1 VFCPQRVCQ
10 RQARPAAGVRQRQPI
25 VSSVFN
31 RQDAEDAKVSD
42 SFISFS
48 ELGALGA
55 SAVQFFALFVRFG
68 GQNRGCHYCLTDDIE
83 GVQSAGMGTAAAE
96 TVKEFVRIAANA
108 GLAKEVI
115 ALLEKKA
122 ALLTEQ
128 VAALESEYANL
139 KAENANLKAQLKLL
153 PREGEELSRDTIKIL
168 KLFFDRASDISTE
181 EILKSFN
188 LKPSVADYHIDVL
201 LKKKFIRETFVGMQ
215 PPFGSGVS
223 KFGLTSLGRRYVL
236 GNIIN

>member
-1 VFCPQRVCQ
+1 LFRHWIHGWTNDPCFARDVSANAMLGPQPVFVNGNRRQGGGGKPNIESRV
-10 RQARPAAGVRQRQPI
+10 R
-25 VSSVFN
+25 SSVFN

-181 EILKSFN
+181 EILK
-188 LKPSVADYHIDVL
+188 
-201 LKKKFIRETFVGMQ
+201 
-215 PPFGSGVS
+215 
-223 KFGLTSLGRRYVL
+223 
-236 GNIIN
+236 